1 MGGTAGASWN
11 FPQNQAGKVI
21 GWASDG
27 ESLVNHTMP
36 GVDVLTYG
44 AIGDGVADDTAA
56 LLAAFA
62 YCSLTHTPL
71 IFPLGTFTT
80 TEKLP
85 VTGGF
90 HIRGPGFGDDT
101 SGATNPA
108 TWPCSIL
115 WTGAN
120 DGTDYIIDV
129 KSETAGNFVYD
140 FHIDGVA
147 LRGDNKAYGG
157 IRYASTRHSGFGHLW
172 VDRCRGCHFM
182 IDCSNAAVNSQTTGR
197 FLRVTAGS
205 NAATLNAVGFEIF
218 SDLAQG
224 NTRVHIDRIDGTT
237 QDGDAVVIGNVD
249 SSTFTRIQT
258 DSSGGKGLRLRGT
271 TGSNTKACRK
281 VFIGMYG
288 GSEVY
293 AEDGSKSAIA
303 WVNSEGTS
311 VTCEAGASLDYSVL
325 DRKNGR
331 RFSSARQVID
341 DKVSLFSINAGLAHT
356 GTPVIGTLGA
366 QAASGILFD
375 AASTEAWQWTFR
387 PPRRWHTGWVTGFE
401 ITGIPVS
408 DGGGNIV
415 WQVGVASRPL
425 GTALGAALTSESFTV
440 AAPATAIL
448 DNNILTFATP
458 IDIFNAT
465 DTVIVRLSR
474 LGGDG
479 ADTLASD
486 YMVIE
491 PRIIFRAAVA
501 DSDSPVDRYDP
512 SDDVA
517 TVTTT

>member
-1 MGGTAGASWN
+1 MPILFRNNDTYPLSTSEIDDNFELISKLISVVTPSQFGA
-11 FPQNQAGKVI
+11 V
-21 GWASDG
+21 
-27 ESLVNHTMP
+27 
-36 GVDVLTYG
+36 
-44 AIGDGVADDTAA
+44 GDGVADDTVA
-56 LLAAFA
+56 LLSLFS
-62 YCSLTHTPL
+62 YCSATHTTALFAP
-71 IFPLGTFTT
+71 GTYTT
-80 TEKLP
+80 TKKLP

-90 HIRGPGFGDDT
+90 HLLGPGFGDDT
-101 SGATNPA
+101 SVAAQPNA
-108 TWPCSIL
+108 YPCSIL
-115 WTGAN
+115 WTGVN
-120 DGTDYIIDV
+120 DGTDYMIDV
-129 KSETAGNFVYD
+129 KSATAGNFVYD
-140 FHIDGVA
+140 FFIHGVA
-147 LRGDNKAYGG
+147 LRGNNKAYGG
-157 IRYASTRHSGFGHLW
+157 IRFASTRHSGFGDLW
-172 VDRCRGCHFM
+172 VDRCRVKHFM

-205 NAATLNAVGFEIF
+205 NAATLDAVGFEIF
-218 SDLAQG
+218 SDLEQG
-224 NTRVHIDRIDGTT
+224 NTRVHIDRIEGTT
-237 QDGDAVVIGNVD
+237 QNGDAVVIGNVD

-517 TVTTT
+517 TVT